1 MKKDTIEQL
10 FKTMKGQFDI
20 AEPDLGHQQRFLD
33 KLNAER
39 TTVDN
44 ATKKS
49 AHNWRLSLAIAASIM
64 VLFSLGFFQW
74 NAPNSIDEQVA
85 AISPEASKTEF
96 HFANLIE
103 QRVKELELETSPETE
118 KIIADTMVQLKK
130 LETDYSKMEQ
140 DLLNGGNSK
149 LILSAMI
156 TNFQTRIDLLNA
168 VMIQIDTIKHLK
180 NTNDANYTI

>member
-20 AEPDLGHQQRFLD
+20 TEPDVGHQQRFLD
-33 KLNAER
+33 KLNAQR
-39 TTVDN
+39 TTAEN
-44 ATKKS
+44 PTKKS
-49 AHNWRLSLAIAASIM
+49 AHNWRRSLAIAASIM
-64 VLFSLGFFQW
+64 VLLSLGLLQW
-74 NAPNSIDEQVA
+74 NAPNTIDEQVA
-85 AISPEASKTEF
+85 AISPEASKTGS

-103 QRVKELELETSPETE
+103 QRVKELELQTSPETE

-130 LETDYSKMEQ
+130 LETDYSKMER

-156 TNFQTRIDLLNA
+156 TNFQTRIDLLNT

-180 NTNDANYTI
+180 NTNDENYTI